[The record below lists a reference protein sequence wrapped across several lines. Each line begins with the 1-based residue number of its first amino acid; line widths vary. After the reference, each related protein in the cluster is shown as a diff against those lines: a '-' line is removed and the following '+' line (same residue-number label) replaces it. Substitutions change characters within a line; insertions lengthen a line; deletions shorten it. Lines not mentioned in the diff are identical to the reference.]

1 MRRLATTLAVLACLA
16 PSVANAQEV
25 PERRLGVHFDEG
37 TPQLDFSAIDLADR
51 SVREKLRSGL
61 PQQLVLRIYAFG
73 TGRDPIAV
81 AARSCR
87 VTFDLWEEVYRVEL
101 QDARGDH
108 TETHRSLRGVLRRCL
123 RAERVRVGRA
133 SDYASRIGQ
142 DLYFAVLVELNP
154 LSPDTVHRLR
164 RWLSRP
170 AGGGRVG
177 GEAFFGSFVSLFVNR
192 QIGAAER
199 TRRFR
204 SQTVTVPEPG
214 AENDATEAD
223 TAESQP

>member
-1 MRRLATTLAVLACLA
+1 MSRRSPFGAGPLAALLCASALLPAGVR
-16 PSVANAQEV
+16 AQEV
-25 PERRLGVHFDEG
+25 PERRLGVHFEAG
-37 TPQLDFSAIDLADR
+37 SPRLDFSAIDLADR

-61 PQQLVLRIYAFG
+61 AQQLVLRIYAYAA
-73 TGRDPIAV
+73 GRDPIAV
-81 AARSCR
+81 SVRSCR

-101 QDARGDH
+101 HDVRGDRNESH
-108 TETHRSLRGVLRRCL
+108 SSLRGVLQRCL

-133 SDYASRIGQ
+133 SDYAALAGEEV
-142 DLYFAVLVELNP
+142 YFAVLVELNP

-204 SQTVTVPEPG
+204 SQRVTVPAREAG
-214 AENDATEAD
+214 AER
-223 TAESQP
+223 P